1 MRVVIGMAT
10 MPGREEACEKARE
23 SLEGQFDQLYL
34 YANGMATI
42 DLTDNGKFAGL
53 MLEKEPCYY
62 FSCDD
67 DLIYPP
73 DYIKRMI
80 EAIDSTKSI
89 VTCHGRVLLGE
100 NVPYYTGH
108 QVYACLGDVTYNGK
122 IQVAGTGVTGFRTDY
137 FNPVHLAVN
146 SNQKMSDLIFSY
158 YAMKE
163 GNDIYM
169 LPHQKGWIKHVD
181 VPVSTSIHTTERVNQ
196 QRLTYTANEIYRLWN
211 SKVSTD

>member
-1 MRVVIGMAT
+1 MRIVVGMAT
-10 MPGREEACEKARE
+10 MPGRDEARLLSCR
-23 SLEGQFDQLYL
+23 SLTDQVDQIYV
-34 YANGMATI
+34 YDNSNNSI

-53 MLEKEPCYY
+53 ILEKEPCYY

-73 DYIKRMI
+73 DYIERMI
-80 EAIDSTKSI
+80 EAIDQTKSI

-108 QVYACLGDVTYNGK
+108 QVYACLGDVCYNGK

-137 FNPVHLAVN
+137 FNPAHLAIN

-163 GNDIYM
+163 LKDIYM
-169 LPHQKGWIKHVD
+169 LPHQKGWIKQID
-181 VPVSTSIHTTERVNQ
+181 VPLSTSIHTTERVNQ
-196 QRLTYTANEIYRLWN
+196 QRLTYTANEIYRLWQGQ
-211 SKVSTD
+211 